1 MTDSDTLH
9 TLAVSTTV
17 EQRMAGVRAVT
28 QRVQRSGGGG
38 TWRRLAFVLVFW
50 MVVGALVGWFGNVVE
65 ELPGGQWLPV
75 GVLALVLIVVMQRA
89 QGKVLRRVS
98 AQQPGEFQLTLAD
111 EALVVVHA
119 GATTRLQWP
128 SVAALERIGDLLLI
142 HLNTCDV
149 LTVPLAGVEPDADA
163 WLARLESLS
172 GHRVTVGAVP
182 PPEPD
187 AADQARP
194 WRDLFSNLAAGVG
207 LLLVRA
213 KATARLK
220 VSPAQLVWLLLV
232 DLLLIAF
239 GNWLLVGT
247 DSEFNRYGMASAMFW
262 VPLLLLTAW
271 ASARAADDDR
281 KMLPGAVAL
290 VAVGIVG
297 TCIQYAAILGFPL
310 LGEGFAMASAY
321 LYWGF
326 VAWLVIASIVA
337 LARAQQL
344 LPEQRMGAVLA
355 VLGLLI
361 APQWLFKDNS
371 SLWIPHYDE
380 TAAAAES
387 DAARARYA
395 AVTHEAMLYTQP
407 ALLDDALAA
416 IAPGRPGVPELFVL
430 SVGGHANQDV
440 FLREVRAV
448 DTLFRERFDAEGRS
462 LVLVNNP
469 ATVNTLP
476 IASVTA
482 LARSLKVFG
491 QRMNA
496 DEDVLVVFLT
506 SHGSEEHRFDLSL
519 WPYRFDELTP
529 EVLRRQLD
537 AAGIRYRAL
546 IVSACYSG
554 GFVPALAEPNTLVMT
569 ASRADRNSHGC
580 SHSADWTFF
589 GRALFN
595 EALRDTYAFDTA
607 FTQAAAAVSVRE
619 AAEGYDPSEPQIALG
634 EAVAPVLTAI
644 ERRLQVNAM
653 GQGQMAEVDAATAP
667 RQGR

>member
-1 MTDSDTLH
+1 MTDSDTL
-9 TLAVSTTV
+9 AVSTTL
-17 EQRMAGVRAVT
+17 EQRMVGVRAVT
-28 QRVQRSGGGG
+28 QRLQRVGGAP
-38 TWRRLAFVLVFW
+38 WRKLVAMLGLW
-50 MVVGALVGWFGNVVE
+50 MAVGALVGFFGAE
-65 ELPGGQWLPV
+65 MKALPGGQWLPLV
-75 GVLALVLIVVMQRA
+75 ALVLVFIVLMQRA

-98 AQQPGEFQLTLAD
+98 AQQPGDYQLTLAD

-119 GATTRLQWP
+119 GASTQLQWQ
-128 SVAALERIGDLLLI
+128 SVVALERIGDLLLI
-142 HLNTCDV
+142 HLSTCDV
-149 LTVPLAGVEPDADA
+149 LTVPLGAVGSDA
-163 WLARLESLS
+163 WLGRLESLS
-172 GHRVTVGAVP
+172 GCRVTVGAVP

-187 AADQARP
+187 AADQTRP
-194 WRDLFSNLAAGVG
+194 WRDLFSNLTAGVG
-207 LLLVRA
+207 LLWASAR
-213 KATARLK
+213 ATARLK
-220 VSPAQLVWLLLV
+220 VSAAQLVWLLLV

-247 DSEFNRYGMASAMFW
+247 DSQFNRYGMASAMFW
-262 VPLLLLTAW
+262 VPLLLLAAW

-290 VAVGIVG
+290 VAVGIAG
-297 TCIQYAAILGFPL
+297 TVVQYAAILGFTA
-310 LGEGFAMASAY
+310 LGDSFAMTAAY

-371 SLWIPHYDE
+371 SLWVPPYDE
-380 TAAAAES
+380 TAAAASE
-387 DAARARYA
+387 AAQARYT
-395 AVTHEAMLYTQP
+395 AVTHETMLYTQP
-407 ALLDDALAA
+407 ALLDEALAG

-430 SVGGHANQDV
+430 SVGGHGNQDV
-440 FLREVRAV
+440 FLREVRSV

-469 ATVNTLP
+469 ATVDSLP

-519 WPYRFDELTP
+519 WPFSFDELTP
-529 EVLRRQLD
+529 EVLRSQLD

-546 IVSACYSG
+546 IVSACFSG
-554 GFVPALAEPNTLVMT
+554 GFVPALADTNTLVMT

-595 EALRDTYAFDTA
+595 EALRETYSFEAA
-607 FTQAAAAVSVRE
+607 FTQASAAVAVRE

-644 ERRLQVNAM
+644 ERRLQVENM
-653 GQGQMAEVDAATAP
+653 GQRKMAGAAAVTATADD
-667 RQGR
+667 R